1 MIDQLGL
8 YNTLFADEH
17 EEIDVSRWSYAYRT
31 VWELLHPS
39 PLGDSSTEK
48 RANHIRNVLVRHAS
62 DIHQAW
68 VIALFAPF
76 ISIPQPSWKES
87 STAVRLPP
95 RVVEVAQYTT
105 STGIWDLVVLGDAVQ
120 YYKKVVEIKSY
131 VLENPNGQTDTELCE
146 FVRSAVGSWG
156 PNWRACVMTALL
168 QEATRVG
175 SSQQGTFAPSVAK
188 SIAHLFLFAVI
199 EDYSKFLEFY
209 RHSDI
214 WEK

>member
-1 MIDQLGL
+1 M
-8 YNTLFADEH
+8 
-17 EEIDVSRWSYAYRT
+17 
-31 VWELLHPS
+31 
-39 PLGDSSTEK
+39 
-48 RANHIRNVLVRHAS
+48 
-62 DIHQAW
+62 
-68 VIALFAPF
+68 IALFAPF